1 MSFGYRVT
9 GFGTNVGDQLAS
21 GGTITTDGDYKVHT
35 FNSSGIFTIPRL
47 SNVLNAQVEYLV
59 IAGGGGGGG
68 EIAGGGGAGG
78 YRTATGFSVAAGDY
92 AITVGAGAASKSSS
106 ASPDAGDN
114 GSNSVFSSI
123 TSIWGWWW
131 R

>member
-1 MSFGYRVT
+1 MSFGYTVL
-9 GFGTNVGDQLAS
+9 GFGSGVAGQLAS

-68 EIAGGGGAGG
+68 GTAGGGGAGG
-78 YRTATGFSVAAGDY
+78 YRTATGFTARLY
-92 AITVGAGAASKSSS
+92 
-106 ASPDAGDN
+106 N
-114 GSNSVFSSI
+114 CLQ
-123 TSIWGWWW
+123 
-131 R
+131 